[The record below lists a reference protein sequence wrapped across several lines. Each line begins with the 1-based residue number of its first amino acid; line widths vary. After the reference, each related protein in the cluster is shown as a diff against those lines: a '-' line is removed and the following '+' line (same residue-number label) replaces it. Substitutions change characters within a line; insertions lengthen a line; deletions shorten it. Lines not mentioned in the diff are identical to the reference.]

1 MSSYQIGLLFGFTI
15 GLIVALIFAIK
26 QKKRTEYDERQMSIR
41 GRGYC
46 YAFITMTALGFT
58 YAYIQEEIPLP
69 VSPGLVIIIIL
80 FLSGTVLNAYLI
92 FHDAYWGYKYT
103 NFVKYIFI
111 FVTIFLFNLFITAK
125 SVVEHKMFQNGIL
138 GLSEG
143 LYPVLTVFF
152 LLLILNILLKM
163 FLDKHRKDD

>member
-15 GLIVALIFAIK
+15 GLIVTLIFAIK

-46 YAFITMTALGFT
+46 YAFITMMVLGFT
-58 YAYIQEEIPLP
+58 YAFIQEDVLLP

-111 FVTIFLFNLFITAK
+111 FVTIFLFNLFMTAK
-125 SVVEHKMFQNGIL
+125 SVVEHKIFQNGIL